1 MPRYLT
7 VLVAERELDGP
18 QIADSATGRRDP
30 GSSQM
35 ELFGGASVNAIVSH
49 PMETSMKK
57 LILASACALALA
69 VGGAMAQTQP
79 APGASSE
86 GNVGVSKHTT
96 HMKHARHMKTTG
108 QTTGMARSK
117 QTTGQTT
124 GMAPSKGTSAS
135 PSGAAKQ
142 PSTRY

>member
-1 MPRYLT
+1 
-7 VLVAERELDGP
+7 
-18 QIADSATGRRDP
+18 
-30 GSSQM
+30 M
-35 ELFGGASVNAIVSH
+35 ELFGGAPVNARVSH

-86 GNVGVSKHTT
+86 GNVGAGVSKHTT
-96 HMKHARHMKTTG
+96 HMKHARHMKKKETTG

-117 QTTGQTT
+117 
-124 GMAPSKGTSAS
+124 GTSAT
-135 PSGAAKQ
+135 PSSEAKQ
-142 PSTRY
+142 PSGRY

>member
-1 MPRYLT
+1 
-7 VLVAERELDGP
+7 
-18 QIADSATGRRDP
+18 
-30 GSSQM
+30 
-35 ELFGGASVNAIVSH
+35 
-49 PMETSMKK
+49 MKK

-69 VGGAMAQTQP
+69 AGGAMAKTQP

-96 HMKHARHMKTTG
+96 HMMHAMQKKKHTTG

-124 GMAPSKGTSAS
+124 GMAPSKGTSAT

>member
-1 MPRYLT
+1 
-7 VLVAERELDGP
+7 
-18 QIADSATGRRDP
+18 
-30 GSSQM
+30 M
-35 ELFGGASVNAIVSH
+35 ELFGGAPVNAIVYH

-86 GNVGVSKHTT
+86 GNVGPGVSKQMSKPTKHI
-96 HMKHARHMKTTG
+96 KHARHMKKETTG

-117 QTTGQTT
+117 
-124 GMAPSKGTSAS
+124 GTSAT
-135 PSGAAKQ
+135 PSGQAKQ
-142 PSTRY
+142 PGGRY